1 MRGGSELRQCPSVC
15 LTPGYRLC
23 RDTGPWVSR
32 WAWIQRADVRTGVN
46 KKGASGDSSSLHL
59 GLGHCLSFLTALA
72 VMLTRVI
79 GGSAGA
85 GSPPKPS
92 FIM

>member
-1 MRGGSELRQCPSVC
+1 MRGGSELRQRPLACR
-15 LTPGYRLC
+15 TPGCQLC

-32 WAWIQRADVRTGVN
+32 WAWIQSADVRTGV
-46 KKGASGDSSSLHL
+46 KRKGSSGESSSLHL

-72 VMLTRVI
+72 VMLTHTV

-85 GSPPKPS
+85 DSPPKSS
-92 FIM
+92 FTR